1 MNNEEHAAIL
11 TEVKEE
17 MNELL
22 DEKIE
27 ELTGENAQDR
37 QSKKVRVMKKIYD
50 EGGTVSKEKFHE
62 IGEEVGY
69 DKRGLGGLF
78 AWKGKGARLQKVEK
92 LNETEIV
99 LTQKGVS
106 YLKRKGVIEEE

>member
-1 MNNEEHAAIL
+1 MDEQQAAVL
-11 TEVKEE
+11 TELKEE
-17 MNELL
+17 MNELF
-22 DEKIE
+22 DEKIQ
-27 ELTGENAQDR
+27 ELTGESAKDR

-50 EGGTVSKEKFHE
+50 EGGTVTQEQFHE

-92 LNETEIV
+92 MDSTEIV
-99 LTQKGVS
+99 LTKKGIN
-106 YLKRKGVIEEE
+106 YLKKKGAIEEE